1 MSKLFQLRTGSQPAL
16 AGPGPGARWLAIVWQ
31 RLESIGGFAIL
42 IAVWQVAQQTS
53 GLPGSLFPSP
63 LDVLRALVDLYQ
75 AGILYEYTLLSLS
88 HYLLGL
94 GFGAG
99 IGLALGLLISSNRR
113 VSDTLMPLVNFTY
126 AIVEVAW
133 IPLLILWWGYSP
145 ATIVVAVAYVV
156 ASPLV
161 HNIITGVRSIPP
173 VYSRAVLALG
183 GTRTDVL
190 REVTLPAIV
199 PSLFNGLRVGA
210 GFGFRALIFAEMISQ
225 SEGIGY
231 LIFTSAASQQTART
245 VAGMIVMGVLWL
257 FLDRMYLRP
266 LERMSTYRW
275 GLITSEAQK

>member
-1 MSKLFQLRTGSQPAL
+1 MTKLLRAKADIQAKRIDV
-16 AGPGPGARWLAIVWQ
+16 GPGTRWMTPIW
-31 RLESIGGFAIL
+31 RRFESVGGFVVV
-42 IAVWQVAQQTS
+42 IAVWQLAQQAS
-53 GLPGSLFPSP
+53 GLPSTLFPSS
-63 LDVLRALVDLYQ
+63 LDALHALVDLYQ
-75 AGILYEYTLLSLS
+75 IGILYEYTLLSLS

-94 GFGAG
+94 GLGAG

-113 VSDTLMPLVNFTY
+113 VSDILMPLVNFTY

-161 HNIITGVRSIPP
+161 HNIVTGVRSIPP
-173 VYSRAVLALG
+173 VYIRAVRALG
-183 GTRTDVL
+183 GDRRVVL
-190 REVTLPAIV
+190 TEVILPAIV

-210 GFGFRALIFAEMISQ
+210 GFGFRALIFSEMISQ

-245 VAGMIVMGVLWL
+245 VAGMIVMGALWL

-275 GLITSEAQK
+275 GLSSEAEK

>member
-1 MSKLFQLRTGSQPAL
+1 MNRLLRAKADIQAKRVD
-16 AGPGPGARWLAIVWQ
+16 AGPGTGWMTPIWR
-31 RLESIGGFAIL
+31 RLESVGGFIVV
-42 IAVWQVAQQTS
+42 IAVWQLAQQAS
-53 GLPGSLFPSP
+53 GLPSTLFPSS
-63 LDVLRALVDLYQ
+63 LDALHALVDLYQ
-75 AGILYEYTLLSLS
+75 VGILYEYTLLSLS

-94 GFGAG
+94 GLGAG

-113 VSDTLMPLVNFTY
+113 VSDILMPLVNFTY

-161 HNIITGVRSIPP
+161 HNIVTGVRSIPP
-173 VYSRAVLALG
+173 VYIRAVRALG
-183 GTRTDVL
+183 GDRRVVL
-190 REVTLPAIV
+190 TEVILPAIV

-210 GFGFRALIFAEMISQ
+210 GFGFRALIFSEMISQ
-225 SEGIGY
+225 SEGIGF

-245 VAGMIVMGVLWL
+245 VAGMIVMGALWL

-275 GLITSEAQK
+275 GLSSEAEK

>member
-1 MSKLFQLRTGSQPAL
+1 MSKSLCAGAGSPAAL
-16 AGPGPGARWLAIVWQ
+16 AGAGSSARWLAAAWR
-31 RLESIGGFAIL
+31 RLESVAGFAVL
-42 IAVWQVAQQTS
+42 VAVWQLAQQAS
-53 GLPGSLFPSP
+53 GLPASLFPSP
-63 LDVLRALVDLYQ
+63 LDVLRALLDLYQ
-75 AGILYEYTLLSLS
+75 VGILYEYTLLSLS
-88 HYLLGL
+88 HYLMGLGL
-94 GFGAG
+94 GAA

-113 VSDTLMPLVNFTY
+113 VSDILMPLVNFTY

-173 VYSRAVLALG
+173 VYTRAVRALG
-183 GTRTDVL
+183 GDRVDVL

-245 VAGMIVMGVLWL
+245 VAGMIVMGALWL

-275 GLITSEAQK
+275 GLSSEAQK

>member
-1 MSKLFQLRTGSQPAL
+1 MSRMAAVQSPARTTAQ
-16 AGPGPGARWLAIVWQ
+16 GPRRWLFPAV
-31 RLESIGGFAIL
+31 RRVEAVAGFVVL
-42 IAVWQVAQQTS
+42 VLVWQVAQQAS
-53 GLPGSLFPSP
+53 RLPSSLFPSP
-63 LDVLRALVDLYQ
+63 LDVLHALVDLFRV
-75 AGILYEYTLLSLS
+75 GILYEYTLLSLS

-94 GFGAG
+94 GAGAA
-99 IGLALGLLISSNRR
+99 IGLLLGLLISSNRR
-113 VSDTLMPLVNFTY
+113 VSEVLMPLVNFTY

-161 HNIITGVRSIPP
+161 HNIITGVRSIPQ
-173 VYSRAVLALG
+173 VYTRAVQAMG
-183 GTRTDVL
+183 GSRIDVL

-245 VAGMIVMGVLWL
+245 VAGMIVMGALWL

-266 LERMSTYRW
+266 LERMSTFRW
-275 GLITSEAQK
+275 GLSTESAA

>member
-1 MSKLFQLRTGSQPAL
+1 MNKLLRAKADIQAKRIDV
-16 AGPGPGARWLAIVWQ
+16 GPGTRWMTPIW
-31 RLESIGGFAIL
+31 RRFESVGGFVVV
-42 IAVWQVAQQTS
+42 IAVWQLAQQAS
-53 GLPGSLFPSP
+53 GLPSTLFPSS
-63 LDVLRALVDLYQ
+63 LDALHALVDLYQ
-75 AGILYEYTLLSLS
+75 IGILYEYTLLSLS

-94 GFGAG
+94 GLGAG

-113 VSDTLMPLVNFTY
+113 VSDILMPLVNFTY

-161 HNIITGVRSIPP
+161 HNIVTGVRSIPP
-173 VYSRAVLALG
+173 VYIRAVRALG
-183 GTRTDVL
+183 GDRRVVL
-190 REVTLPAIV
+190 TEVILPAIV

-210 GFGFRALIFAEMISQ
+210 GFGFRALIFSEMISQ

-245 VAGMIVMGVLWL
+245 VAGMIVMGALWL

-275 GLITSEAQK
+275 GLSSEAEK

>member
-1 MSKLFQLRTGSQPAL
+1 MNRLLRANADIHAKRVDAGS
-16 AGPGPGARWLAIVWQ
+16 GTRWITPIWR
-31 RLESIGGFAIL
+31 RLESVGGFVVV
-42 IAVWQVAQQTS
+42 IAVWQLAQQAS
-53 GLPGSLFPSP
+53 GLPSTHFPSS
-63 LDVLRALVDLYQ
+63 LDALHALVDLYQ
-75 AGILYEYTLLSLS
+75 VGILYEYTLLSLS

-94 GFGAG
+94 GLGAG

-113 VSDTLMPLVNFTY
+113 VSDILMPLVNFTY

-173 VYSRAVLALG
+173 VYIRAVRAMG
-183 GTRTDVL
+183 GDRRIVL
-190 REVTLPAIV
+190 TEVILPAIV

-210 GFGFRALIFAEMISQ
+210 GFGFRALIFSEMISQ

-245 VAGMIVMGVLWL
+245 VAGMIVMGALWL

-275 GLITSEAQK
+275 GLSSEAEK